1 MCAVVFFFPLFQ
13 LFQFNSESI
22 SEPVIFFLYSL
33 LLLVKRLT
41 DLSLSPSL
49 SAGVQVMCSVVAV
62 LRLDL
67 QWSLATMDET
77 SPSRVSPY
85 HSIFPATHLFSLTGS
100 QYAIVHVV
108 VCDTMQCEVV
118 GVLWAFCTIKNRFT
132 FVIPRRVMQ
141 GLTELVVS

>member
-33 LLLVKRLT
+33 LLLVKSLT

-49 SAGVQVMCSVVAV
+49 SAGVQVICSVVAV

-85 HSIFPATHLFSLTGS
+85 PSIFPATHCFPSP
-100 QYAIVHVV
+100 VHN
-108 VCDTMQCEVV
+108 M
-118 GVLWAFCTIKNRFT
+118 
-132 FVIPRRVMQ
+132 P
-141 GLTELVVS
+141 